1 MEENTIKVYEQSI
14 EALENGKIAI
24 NGKELESVHE
34 LEIALNLLIKAVISI
49 VKGRWYSMNERVKE
63 LLNRKPNKW
72 GNVDIKTFEQD
83 IKLLQETIVSQQEK
97 IDIISDIRNKIKEIL
112 Q

>member
-1 MEENTIKVYEQSI
+1 
-14 EALENGKIAI
+14 
-24 NGKELESVHE
+24 
-34 LEIALNLLIKAVISI
+34 
-49 VKGRWYSMNERVKE
+49 MNERVKE

-83 IKLLQETIVSQQEK
+83 IQLLQETIIKQQDT
-97 IDIISDIRNKIKEIL
+97 IDFVLEIRDKLKEVL